1 MSRVQR
7 GVEEICCRAVE
18 SSKNVHSRSMMRK
31 QSQQKGSYNTAEP
44 QATQLPALV
53 VFICSSWLCFPF
65 SQPCSTPRRPVCKYC
80 LGDTISRWLHVV
92 HGDHQKETEEVNT
105 VRSGHG
111 SPASSLV
118 SPLDP
123 LGCSIW
129 PTGTRPDST
138 VIFVDSFTLPTS
150 CKGSPYSS
158 VLKLLPVCDVCF
170 LYIAGT

>member
-31 QSQQKGSYNTAEP
+31 QSQQ
-44 QATQLPALV
+44 
-53 VFICSSWLCFPF
+53 
-65 SQPCSTPRRPVCKYC
+65 
-80 LGDTISRWLHVV
+80 
-92 HGDHQKETEEVNT
+92 

-123 LGCSIW
+123 LGWSIW